1 MVSSVRNKL
10 SQFLFYD
17 WEAPEIDSEIG
28 RDHRSACR

>member
-10 SQFLFYD
+10 SQFLFY
-17 WEAPEIDSEIG
+17 EAPEIDGEIG